1 MLLPCF
7 GFTLIYIAAARLFA
21 GVALTERSQAIRDDF
36 CGFWAITATILER
49 RTTSRVNLS
58 NLTRFA
64 LKEFKMH
71 LEERQKSSD
80 YELVNLFAELELV
93 LAQNGKIWSDVRA
106 VGSADG
112 FIDLAKF
119 KQLAEATDYDNDW
132 GLYEVPLDLR
142 VELDDMVLVRR
153 EYDGKEWWETVK
165 FRLVNLNRKLD
176 VKRLKDAY
184 RTDLKDLA

>member
-1 MLLPCF
+1 
-7 GFTLIYIAAARLFA
+7 
-21 GVALTERSQAIRDDF
+21 
-36 CGFWAITATILER
+36 
-49 RTTSRVNLS
+49 
-58 NLTRFA
+58 
-64 LKEFKMH
+64 MH
-71 LEERQKSSD
+71 LEKRYKSSD
-80 YELVNLFAELELV
+80 YELVNLFAELELI

-153 EYDGKEWWETVK
+153 EYDGKEWWEAVK
-165 FRLVNLNRKLD
+165 FRLVNLTRELD

-184 RTDLKDLA
+184 RTDLKDLV

>member
-1 MLLPCF
+1 M
-7 GFTLIYIAAARLFA
+7 
-21 GVALTERSQAIRDDF
+21 
-36 CGFWAITATILER
+36 
-49 RTTSRVNLS
+49 
-58 NLTRFA
+58 
-64 LKEFKMH
+64 
-71 LEERQKSSD
+71 
-80 YELVNLFAELELV
+80 NLFAELESV

-153 EYDGKEWWETVK
+153 EYDGKERWEAVK
-165 FRLVNLNRKLD
+165 FRLVNLNRELD
-176 VKRLKDAY
+176 VKCLKYKVKGFSLIHIFKEKAKFG
-184 RTDLKDLA
+184 RILGEK

>member
-1 MLLPCF
+1 
-7 GFTLIYIAAARLFA
+7 
-21 GVALTERSQAIRDDF
+21 
-36 CGFWAITATILER
+36 
-49 RTTSRVNLS
+49 
-58 NLTRFA
+58 
-64 LKEFKMH
+64 MH
-71 LEERQKSSD
+71 LEKRQKSSD

-112 FIDLAKF
+112 FIDLVRF

-153 EYDGKEWWETVK
+153 EYDGKEWWEAVK
-165 FRLVNLNRKLD
+165 FRLVNLNRELD

-184 RTDLKDLA
+184 GTDLKDLA

>member
-1 MLLPCF
+1 
-7 GFTLIYIAAARLFA
+7 
-21 GVALTERSQAIRDDF
+21 
-36 CGFWAITATILER
+36 
-49 RTTSRVNLS
+49 
-58 NLTRFA
+58 
-64 LKEFKMH
+64 MH
-71 LEERQKSSD
+71 LEKRNKSSD

-112 FIDLAKF
+112 FIDLVRF

-153 EYDGKEWWETVK
+153 EYDGKEWWEAVK
-165 FRLVNLNRKLD
+165 FRLVNLNRELD

-184 RTDLKDLA
+184 GTDLKDLS

>member
-1 MLLPCF
+1 
-7 GFTLIYIAAARLFA
+7 
-21 GVALTERSQAIRDDF
+21 
-36 CGFWAITATILER
+36 
-49 RTTSRVNLS
+49 
-58 NLTRFA
+58 
-64 LKEFKMH
+64 MH

-80 YELVNLFAELELV
+80 YELVNLFAELELI

-112 FIDLAKF
+112 FIDLVRF

-153 EYDGKEWWETVK
+153 EYDGKEWWEAVK
-165 FRLVNLNRKLD
+165 FRLVNLNRELD

-184 RTDLKDLA
+184 GTDLKDLA

>member
-1 MLLPCF
+1 
-7 GFTLIYIAAARLFA
+7 
-21 GVALTERSQAIRDDF
+21 
-36 CGFWAITATILER
+36 
-49 RTTSRVNLS
+49 
-58 NLTRFA
+58 
-64 LKEFKMH
+64 MH
-71 LEERQKSSD
+71 LEKRHKSSD

-153 EYDGKEWWETVK
+153 EYDGKEWWEAVK

>member
-1 MLLPCF
+1 
-7 GFTLIYIAAARLFA
+7 
-21 GVALTERSQAIRDDF
+21 
-36 CGFWAITATILER
+36 
-49 RTTSRVNLS
+49 
-58 NLTRFA
+58 
-64 LKEFKMH
+64 MH
-71 LEERQKSSD
+71 LEKRHKPSD
-80 YELVNLFAELELV
+80 YELVNLFAELESV

-153 EYDGKEWWETVK
+153 EYDGRERWEAVK
-165 FRLVNLNRKLD
+165 FRLVNLNRELD

-184 RTDLKDLA
+184 GTDLKDLA

>member
-1 MLLPCF
+1 
-7 GFTLIYIAAARLFA
+7 
-21 GVALTERSQAIRDDF
+21 
-36 CGFWAITATILER
+36 
-49 RTTSRVNLS
+49 
-58 NLTRFA
+58 
-64 LKEFKMH
+64 
-71 LEERQKSSD
+71 
-80 YELVNLFAELELV
+80 VNLFAELESV

-112 FIDLAKF
+112 FIDLARF

-153 EYDGKEWWETVK
+153 EYDGKERWEAIK

-184 RTDLKDLA
+184 GTDLKDLA

>member
-1 MLLPCF
+1 
-7 GFTLIYIAAARLFA
+7 
-21 GVALTERSQAIRDDF
+21 
-36 CGFWAITATILER
+36 
-49 RTTSRVNLS
+49 
-58 NLTRFA
+58 
-64 LKEFKMH
+64 MH
-71 LEERQKSSD
+71 LEKRNKSSD
-80 YELVNLFAELELV
+80 YELVNLFAELELI

-112 FIDLAKF
+112 FIDLVRF

-165 FRLVNLNRKLD
+165 FRLVNLNRELD

>member
-1 MLLPCF
+1 M
-7 GFTLIYIAAARLFA
+7 
-21 GVALTERSQAIRDDF
+21 
-36 CGFWAITATILER
+36 
-49 RTTSRVNLS
+49 
-58 NLTRFA
+58 
-64 LKEFKMH
+64 
-71 LEERQKSSD
+71 
-80 YELVNLFAELELV
+80 NLFAELESV

-112 FIDLAKF
+112 FIDLARF

-153 EYDGKEWWETVK
+153 EYDGKEWWEAVK
-165 FRLVNLNRKLD
+165 FRLVNLNRELD